1 MKKIIEYIKNEQ
13 GDEAIEKVMLI
24 GAGVVLSLIVIGFMT
39 FQVNHGAENGKD
51 KMQEA
56 ILEGMRS

>member
-24 GAGVVLSLIVIGFMT
+24 GACVVLSLIVIGFMT
-39 FQVNHGAENGKD
+39 FQVNHGADNGKD